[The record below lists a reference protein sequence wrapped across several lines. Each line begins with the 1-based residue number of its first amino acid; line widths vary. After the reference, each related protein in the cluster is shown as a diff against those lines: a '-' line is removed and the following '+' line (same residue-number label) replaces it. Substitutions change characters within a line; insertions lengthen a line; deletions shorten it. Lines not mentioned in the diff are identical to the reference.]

1 MTALLL
7 KTDVASKLIEE
18 LNTETVFSLFG
29 GKLKIDE
36 GTVVSWIIMA
46 VFLIAGI
53 LLTRGLKVEG
63 KLSKRQL
70 FIDVRRQNAH
80 ILPRRYGPGRGSLHS
95 LDDDGSCLYR
105 CLQYVRHLRI

>member
-53 LLTRGLKVEG
+53 LLTR
-63 KLSKRQL
+63 
-70 FIDVRRQNAH
+70 
-80 ILPRRYGPGRGSLHS
+80 
-95 LDDDGSCLYR
+95 
-105 CLQYVRHLRI
+105 

>member
-63 KLSKRQL
+63 KL
-70 FIDVRRQNAH
+70 
-80 ILPRRYGPGRGSLHS
+80 ILPQRYGPGRGSLHS

-105 CLQYVRHLRI
+105 CLQYVRHLRF